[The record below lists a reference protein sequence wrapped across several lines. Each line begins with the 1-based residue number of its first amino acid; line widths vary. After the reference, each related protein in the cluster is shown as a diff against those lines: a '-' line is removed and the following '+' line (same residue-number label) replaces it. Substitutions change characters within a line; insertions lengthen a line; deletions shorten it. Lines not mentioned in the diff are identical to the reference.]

1 MIGLGGADLGVG
13 AWMAHVSTIGR
24 RLRRL
29 LDALYLAAGAVA
41 AFFLAAILVLVTAQI
56 ITRALSIP
64 FPGGTDYAG
73 YCMAAASFFAL
84 AHTVRAGAHIR
95 VAVVLQNLPPSGRRP
110 AELLCLAL
118 AGGLAWY
125 FAWFAIKAVQVSRTL
140 NDISQGQD
148 ATPLWIPQLAMAAG
162 TVLFAVALS
171 DQFVRVLLGA
181 DPALGDG
188 GTIGEI

>member
-1 MIGLGGADLGVG
+1 LV
-13 AWMAHVSTIGR
+13 
-24 RLRRL
+24 RRL
-29 LDALYLAAGAVA
+29 LDLLYLVAGGIAG
-41 AFFLAAILVLVTAQI
+41 FFLAAILVLVTAQI
-56 ITRALSIP
+56 VTRALSVP

-84 AHTVRAGAHIR
+84 AHTFRAGAHIR
-95 VAVVLQNLPPSGRRP
+95 VAVLLQHLPAALRRP
-110 AELLCLAL
+110 MELVCLAI

-125 FAWFAIKAVQVSRTL
+125 FAWFAIKAVMVSRML

-162 TVLFAVALS
+162 TVLFAVALT
-171 DQFVRVLLGA
+171 DHFVRVLTGA

-188 GTIGEI
+188 ATVSEI